1 MGNLRIL
8 FLRLMHSMKQST
20 LTLMFQLQQ
29 CQHLR
34 KGRVKYMEFHS
45 RMKKTKS
52 TSTTLMVGE
61 RITPQFILS
70 AKTNKLL
77 VCMAIKAAI
86 DGSETLD
93 SLSSRNSPPSEKFI
107 N

>member
-1 MGNLRIL
+1 M
-8 FLRLMHSMKQST
+8 
-20 LTLMFQLQQ
+20 
-29 CQHLR
+29 
-34 KGRVKYMEFHS
+34 
-45 RMKKTKS
+45 TKS

-70 AKTNKLL
+70 VKTNKLL
-77 VCMAIKAAI
+77 VCMDIKAVI

-93 SLSSRNSPPSEKFI
+93 SLSSRNSPLSEKLI